1 MSETQATPEPADPAN
16 PSEILTDHPRAP
28 SREQTLKRVQDKYPG
43 HIAWASDRANFSG
56 CRAIRF
62 TSTGPRGLTP
72 ADAKQFREELVAYEG
87 DNDVELNTAEDYAN
101 LYFSTRANLLV
112 VERTLTEDSI
122 GMLITT
128 QLDADDLEEFQEVT
142 KRVELDMRE
151 WRAKRAEQRASEEAA
166 RKDEARLADIGRT
179 VEKHNLIGKLRELEA
194 KVKELSKAEKPAKKG
209 K

>member
-1 MSETQATPEPADPAN
+1 MSETQATPEPAEPAN
-16 PSEILTDHPRAP
+16 PPEILTDHPRAP

-62 TSTGPRGLTP
+62 TPEGVVGLEKH
-72 ADAKQFREELVAYEG
+72 DNEKLLREAQEHEANGGTYLGSPEG
-87 DNDVELNTAEDYAN
+87 WAN

-112 VERTLTEDSI
+112 VERTLTEESI

-179 VEKHNLIGKLRELEA
+179 VEEHNLIGKLRELEA
-194 KVKELSKAEKPAKKG
+194 KVKELSKAEKTQKKG